1 MIYLVYG
8 DQELLVNKM
17 LNKIAKDTLSDIDE
31 FNYVILDASKVTN
44 KEVDDEL
51 NSLPFISDNKVV
63 SLTNCY
69 FLTNSNNECL
79 SDASLIEKY
88 IENETD
94 GITFII
100 SVVSNKLDEKRT
112 IVKKL
117 RSKVK
122 VVEVNSLSKKELP
135 LVVKQMFSQRKAEIS
150 DSALEELLSRLDND
164 MYQISNEVDKLTT
177 YTNKIHLDDIKALT
191 PRKLEDNIF
200 DMIDAMFKKNINKAF
215 SIYNDLKNLG
225 NEAVGLVSIIASQV
239 RFLYQ
244 ILVLSN
250 KGYSESN
257 IANELSVH
265 PYRVKMGLEKVRGY
279 SDYELEEFLSK
290 LSNLDIQIK
299 TGDIDRFVGLELF
312 ILSMVN

>member
-191 PRKLEDNIF
+191 PRKLEDNVF

>member
-17 LNKIAKDTLSDIDE
+17 LNKIAKDTLSSIDE
-31 FNYVILDASKVTN
+31 FNYVILDASKVNN

-51 NSLPFISDNKVV
+51 NSLPFASENKVV
-63 SLTNCY
+63 SLTNCH
-69 FLTNSNNECL
+69 FLTNSNAECL
-79 SDASLIEKY
+79 CDASLIELY
-88 IENETD
+88 LDNETQ
-94 GITFII
+94 GITFIL
-100 SVVSNKLDEKRT
+100 SVVSNKLDEKRN

-117 RSKVK
+117 KSKVK

-135 LVVKQMFSQRKAEIS
+135 AVVRQMFAQRKAEIS

-177 YTNKIHLDDIKALT
+177 YTNKLHLDDIKALT

-225 NEAVGLVSIIASQV
+225 NEAVGLISIIASQV

-244 ILVLSN
+244 VLVLSN

-279 SDYELEEFLSK
+279 ADYELEDFLSK

-312 ILSMVN
+312 ILSMAN

>member
-100 SVVSNKLDEKRT
+100 SVVS
-112 IVKKL
+112 KKL

-191 PRKLEDNIF
+191 PRKLEDNVF

-299 TGDIDRFVGLELF
+299 TGDIDRFVEL
-312 ILSMVN
+312 ILKIRKE